1 MIVEVIIII
10 TEIQSPTCFKNIY
23 EVHTYYLVNRLL
35 IYNALDNIYMIYN
48 VHTGNFRKEGGALI
62 IQDCRKG

>member
-23 EVHTYYLVNRLL
+23 EVRTYYLVNRLL
-35 IYNALDNIYMIYN
+35 IYALDNICDMYEI
-48 VHTGNFRKEGGALI
+48 VHNENFRKEGGALI

>member
-23 EVHTYYLVNRLL
+23 EVRTYLVNRLL
-35 IYNALDNIYMIYN
+35 IYALDNICDMYIMGILGKK
-48 VHTGNFRKEGGALI
+48 VGH
-62 IQDCRKG
+62 